1 MNLYQYFL
9 DNADL
14 PIHKNVHFF
23 AAYERHFRPF
33 VDRPVMLFEIGTGAG
48 GTARMWKRYFGPL
61 AIIVSIDIL
70 PECATLEDEQIKIRI
85 GNQADTAFLAD
96 LISEFGPPD
105 IVIDDGS
112 HIMADVTE
120 SFRYLYPKMAH
131 NGVYVVE
138 ALNTAY
144 SEDYGGGF
152 RRPGTFIEL
161 CKDLIDEINA
171 NWTDGWLPPTEFT
184 QDTVSMHIYSAM
196 VVFERGRQPNK
207 NSLKLGKPSP

>member
-70 PECATLEDEQIKIRI
+70 PECATLD
-85 GNQADTAFLAD
+85 
-96 LISEFGPPD
+96 
-105 IVIDDGS
+105 
-112 HIMADVTE
+112 
-120 SFRYLYPKMAH
+120 
-131 NGVYVVE
+131 
-138 ALNTAY
+138 
-144 SEDYGGGF
+144 
-152 RRPGTFIEL
+152 
-161 CKDLIDEINA
+161 
-171 NWTDGWLPPTEFT
+171 
-184 QDTVSMHIYSAM
+184 
-196 VVFERGRQPNK
+196 RQP
-207 NSLKLGKPSP
+207 G